1 MPILALCRSV
11 DSPIDKPSNAS
22 VRPSSAI
29 ESAIS
34 TAPYLYPLREFLRTC
49 GALVIDSM
57 PPATMMSYSPSLIR
71 SAAWAIASRPDR
83 QTLLTVVAGMAIG
96 MPALT
101 AACREVIWPAPACST
116 WPMITY
122 STWSGVIPARSM
134 APLMANPP
142 RSTADKPASDPSRR
156 PIPVR
161 APPMITGSPMPA
173 SCVVLRC
180 SPETIPTML
189 LRIDHVGIACRSLE
203 EAIERYSSVFG
214 LAVVSRETNSEQGVR
229 EAMLA
234 ASDELSYVQLLE
246 PLGDD
251 TPVGRFLARRGEGIH
266 HVGYAVADVVSALEA
281 IGGRGV
287 RLIDRRPRHGSMGA
301 SIAFLHPAD
310 LGGVLTELVQP
321 RGVHET

>member
-1 MPILALCRSV
+1 
-11 DSPIDKPSNAS
+11 
-22 VRPSSAI
+22 
-29 ESAIS
+29 
-34 TAPYLYPLREFLRTC
+34 
-49 GALVIDSM
+49 
-57 PPATMMSYSPSLIR
+57 
-71 SAAWAIASRPDR
+71 
-83 QTLLTVVAGMAIG
+83 
-96 MPALT
+96 
-101 AACREVIWPAPACST
+101 
-116 WPMITY
+116 
-122 STWSGVIPARSM
+122 
-134 APLMANPP
+134 
-142 RSTADKPASDPSRR
+142 
-156 PIPVR
+156 
-161 APPMITGSPMPA
+161 
-173 SCVVLRC
+173 
-180 SPETIPTML
+180 ML

-229 EAMLA
+229 EAMLYFPGGA
-234 ASDELSYVQLLE
+234 TPLDPPAHGGLPAPHDPPAPAQGGLPGPQGGPSYVQLLE